1 MTSPSK
7 KRVLSGMRSTG
18 KLHLGNY
25 VGALENWVRMQEQYD
40 CFFVIVDWH
49 ALTTDYADTS
59 RLKENLADVLLDWLA
74 AGLDPE
80 KCVMFIQSHVP
91 VHAELHLLL
100 SMITP
105 LGWLER
111 VPTYKEQKENIKEK
125 DLGTYGFLGYPVLQS
140 ADILIYKAD
149 VVPVGEDQVAHVE
162 LTREIARRFNSLY
175 AGPYPSVSVTNDF
188 YVPGTNL
195 PRGKEIFPQPQAL
208 LTPAPRLP
216 GTDGRKM
223 SKSYGNAVM
232 LSDPEPVVRQ
242 KLKTMVT
249 DPARVR
255 RTDPGN
261 PDVCPVGDLHK
272 IFSDQETM
280 VKVYE
285 GCRSAGIGCIECKSW
300 AADAL
305 VKILNPMQ
313 ERRKKYEDNPRLAWD
328 ILEAGSARARE
339 VAGATM
345 DEVRSSI
352 GLDYSPNDS
361 PNCEPTKD
369 STK

>member
-1 MTSPSK
+1 MPSLPNLR

-25 VGALENWVRMQEQYD
+25 VGALQNWVRMQDEYE
-40 CFFVIVDWH
+40 CFFMVADWH

-59 RLKENLADVLLDWLA
+59 RIKENTLEVALDWLA

-80 KCVMFIQSHVP
+80 RSVIFIQSHVP
-91 VHAELHLLL
+91 AHAELHLLF

-111 VPTYKEQKENIKEK
+111 VPTYKEQRDNIKDK

-140 ADILIYKAD
+140 ADILVYKAD

-162 LTREIARRFNSLY
+162 LTREIARRFNS
-175 AGPYPSVSVTNDF
+175 F
-188 YVPGTNL
+188 YGVA
-195 PRGKEIFPQPQAL
+195 KAVFPEAQSL
-208 LTPAPRLP
+208 LTPAPKLP

-223 SKSYGNAVM
+223 SKSYGNTIM
-232 LSDPEPVVRQ
+232 LTDPEPVVRQ

-255 RTDPGN
+255 RSDPGN

-272 IFSDQETM
+272 IFSDQATRD
-280 VKVYE
+280 KVNE

-305 VKILNPMQ
+305 VQLLSPMQ
-313 ERRKKYEDNPRLAWD
+313 ERRRKFEENPRLAWD
-328 ILEAGSARARE
+328 ILEAGTQRARQSADE
-339 VAGATM
+339 TM
-345 DEVRSSI
+345 RDVRNAMGMS
-352 GLDYSPNDS
+352 LEY
-361 PNCEPTKD
+361 EAARVTK
-369 STK
+369 